1 MNELLYV
8 LEPYHGLNTRYYCP
22 KCKQKT
28 KTFVRYINTRTNEH
42 LNSSVGRCNRE
53 IKCGYHY
60 SPSQY
65 FKDNHISL
73 DTNNLHLANK
83 LITTENKANLIS
95 FINQNIF
102 KASLKVCRTN
112 NFVMFLKKLFGE
124 DIANFLV
131 QKYCIGTSI
140 HWNGATVFWEIDS
153 NGKIRTGKI
162 MLYNELTGKRIK
174 KPFNHISWVHT
185 VLKLQNFNLKQCFFG
200 EHLLHEK
207 HKPVA
212 IVESEKTAIIASI
225 YLPNFIWLAVGS
237 LTNLNKEKCNILK
250 GRSVILFPD
259 LNGFEKWSVKAKEF
273 SHIANFIVSD
283 LLERKANNEEKE
295 QGLDLADYLIRHEYK
310 AFVI

>member
-1 MNELLYV
+1 M
-8 LEPYHGLNTRYYCP
+8 
-22 KCKQKT
+22 
-28 KTFVRYINTRTNEH
+28 
-42 LNSSVGRCNRE
+42 
-53 IKCGYHY
+53 
-60 SPSQY
+60 
-65 FKDNHISL
+65 
-73 DTNNLHLANK
+73 
-83 LITTENKANLIS
+83 
-95 FINQNIF
+95 
-102 KASLKVCRTN
+102 
-112 NFVMFLKKLFGE
+112 
-124 DIANFLV
+124 
-131 QKYCIGTSI
+131 
-140 HWNGATVFWEIDS
+140 
-153 NGKIRTGKI
+153 
-162 MLYNELTGKRIK
+162 LTGKRIK

-295 QGLDLADYLIRHEYK
+295 QGLDLADYLTRYEYK
-310 AFVI
+310 EFVIQSTKQL